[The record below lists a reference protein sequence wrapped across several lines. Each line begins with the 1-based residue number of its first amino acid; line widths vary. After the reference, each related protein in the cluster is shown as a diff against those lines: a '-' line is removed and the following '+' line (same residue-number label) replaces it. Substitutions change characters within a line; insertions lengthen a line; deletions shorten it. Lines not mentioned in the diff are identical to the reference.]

1 MNLRLNKQ
9 TKREGKREREKGT
22 GVVCFCVVFF
32 PSVFGPIDHVHAVE
46 PFVQEGSGT
55 VAMVDWIGGIFVF
68 LSFV

>member
-1 MNLRLNKQ
+1 MIGVRV
-9 TKREGKREREKGT
+9 
-22 GVVCFCVVFF
+22 VVCAAVGVGSMYGCSVFF

-55 VAMVDWIGGIFVF
+55 VAMVDWIGGIFVL

>member
-1 MNLRLNKQ
+1 M
-9 TKREGKREREKGT
+9 
-22 GVVCFCVVFF
+22 CFCVVFF